1 MSTPGGTPAT
11 PAGLAPTRIDAPS
24 DVSAPQTPAA
34 PEEPSETPRG
44 ASAESDAHD
53 TPTPAATPNL
63 ISHEA
68 PALPGQTFS
77 DIEELK
83 EHLQDWAGDHG
94 FAISCTSSRGGDY
107 YTMRCK
113 RARGG
118 SGGCPWTMVVRRFF
132 FAIDKN
138 ASGRLAWTTTNFT
151 HNHPPMPRG
160 TFAIHR
166 RPTPEVREYIERAGE
181 RGDKPRVILNA
192 VRRMEGCA
200 EFDID
205 TVYYIVAQWRR
216 KSRTDRVGSAGVG
229 SGDGA
234 GSESEPVERG
244 PNHAPAES
252 GRRAVH
258 VRDVADGESGRSDVQ
273 PPDGAEINPVVDATT
288 AGSEAN
294 PQPQPTSQETQLER
308 VDARGRPKPW
318 CDGCQSYIR
327 HHGSC
332 PREQRKRKVPGEST
346 ATYIDMGVQTEPLDI
361 FKDPAFARQIAAI
374 LVTASENVKGRAGL

>member
-1 MSTPGGTPAT
+1 M
-11 PAGLAPTRIDAPS
+11 DAPS
-24 DVSAPQTPAA
+24 DNSTPNAEAQAAA
-34 PEEPSETPRG
+34 PHIPPGPNGESVD
-44 ASAESDAHD
+44 ASDKPV
-53 TPTPAATPNL
+53 TNAAPIPNL
-63 ISHEA
+63 ISQEA
-68 PALPGQTFS
+68 PAVPGQTFS

-83 EHLQDWAGDHG
+83 NHLQDWAGDHG
-94 FAISCTSSRGGDY
+94 FAISCTSSKGGDY

-118 SGGCPWTMVVRRFF
+118 NGGCPWTMVVRRFF
-132 FAIDKN
+132 FLIDN
-138 ASGRLAWTTTNFT
+138 NRDGRLVWTTTNFT

-166 RPTPEVREYIERAGE
+166 RPTPEVREFIERAGE
-181 RGDKPRVILNA
+181 RGDKPRVILNI

-216 KSRTDRVGSAGVG
+216 KSR
-229 SGDGA
+229 GDGA
-234 GSESEPVERG
+234 SSGMGTTAVEGTSHNENEKEPVEQA
-244 PNHAPAES
+244 PNHHASTVSAARDTSENATNGEIDNSKNGSSTSPDTPAEI
-252 GRRAVH
+252 
-258 VRDVADGESGRSDVQ
+258 DPMLTDEPKLD
-273 PPDGAEINPVVDATT
+273 
-288 AGSEAN
+288 
-294 PQPQPTSQETQLER
+294 QPQSHSACAMPEAQSER

-332 PREQRKRKVPGEST
+332 PREQRKRKAAGEST
-346 ATYIDMGVQTEPLDI
+346 VTYVDMGVQTEPLDI

-374 LVTASENVKGRAGL
+374 LLTASENVKSRAGL